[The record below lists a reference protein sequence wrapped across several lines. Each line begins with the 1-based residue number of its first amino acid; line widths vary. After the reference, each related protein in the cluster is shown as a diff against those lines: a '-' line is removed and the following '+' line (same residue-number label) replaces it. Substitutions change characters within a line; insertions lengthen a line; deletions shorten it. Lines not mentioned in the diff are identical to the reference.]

1 MNDLPDLAFFALLA
15 RQPTLAAAAQALGVT
30 PSSVSRRLA
39 ALEHRLGV
47 RLLHR
52 TTRRISL
59 SAEGSRYLEGGEQIL
74 HDLDNLERS
83 LLGSRE
89 MPRGLLHI
97 NATFGF
103 GRRHL
108 APALSDFARRYP
120 DVEVI
125 LDLTD
130 RPLDLT
136 EHAVDVGI
144 RFGPPP
150 DARIQARRIAP
161 NRRLVCAAPAYL
173 DAHGHPES
181 PRDLARHRCIVIREA
196 TAAYNHWQLTDGHE
210 QIMVKVGGPLST
222 NFGEIAV
229 EWALAG
235 HGIVL
240 RSEWDV
246 AADLRDG
253 RLQRLL
259 SPWAG
264 TSADIHAVYPP
275 RHHLS
280 AKVKVFVAFLMERF
294 AGYRG
299 W

>member
-89 MPRGLLHI
+89 MPRGLLRI

-130 RPLDLT
+130 RPAMKQLLDEQIEVCREYLA
-136 EHAVDVGI
+136 HVKA
-144 RFGPPP
+144 GPQESPF
-150 DARIQARRIAP
+150 Q
-161 NRRLVCAAPAYL
+161 RLVALSKTSAA
-173 DAHGHPES
+173 
-181 PRDLARHRCIVIREA
+181 EA
-196 TAAYNHWQLTDGHE
+196 TLGWLESHAQ
-210 QIMVKVGGPLST
+210 
-222 NFGEIAV
+222 
-229 EWALAG
+229 
-235 HGIVL
+235 
-240 RSEWDV
+240 
-246 AADLRDG
+246 DLK
-253 RLQRLL
+253 Q
-259 SPWAG
+259 
-264 TSADIHAVYPP
+264 
-275 RHHLS
+275 
-280 AKVKVFVAFLMERF
+280 EN
-294 AGYRG
+294 
-299 W
+299 